1 MDILDDVALEL
12 QDIRVLLVLT
22 AGAAAAATAAQIG
35 EVELQLLAA
44 VGAKDA
50 AIGQDVLIKEDF
62 LFTVGAGGLV
72 DLLILLAFVLKQRT
86 DCGKG
91 ADPVMSAIGAEGGD
105 GIPVDP
111 DVGGDIPDLGG
122 VSGDA
127 EILKWLCARGYVA
140 AGVNYTLFGEE
151 NP

>member
-1 MDILDDVALEL
+1 MLLPCERRRLLLAVLIFLVF
-12 QDIRVLLVLT
+12 VLLVLT

-72 DLLILLAFVLKQRT
+72 DLDRKSV
-86 DCGKG
+86 
-91 ADPVMSAIGAEGGD
+91 V
-105 GIPVDP
+105 
-111 DVGGDIPDLGG
+111 
-122 VSGDA
+122 
-127 EILKWLCARGYVA
+127 
-140 AGVNYTLFGEE
+140 
-151 NP
+151 